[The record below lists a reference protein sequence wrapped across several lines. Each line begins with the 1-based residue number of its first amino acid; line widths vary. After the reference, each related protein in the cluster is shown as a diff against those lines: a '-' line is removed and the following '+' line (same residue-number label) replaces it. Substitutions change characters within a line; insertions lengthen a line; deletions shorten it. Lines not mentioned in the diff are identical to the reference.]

1 MIDIKYANAFSEV
14 LEILKY
20 IPKNEYEKIPFEMI
34 EVFEDNS
41 NIDYIVEYN
50 PNIDLSNQN
59 ISKEARTI
67 IAILFRDYWATKIQQ
82 SKILKKEKSDL
93 YISEETKKEKYNY
106 ETLFKTNNIEKEQE
120 QKQENKLQETS
131 LIEYKENFFER
142 FKKFLLKLFSIH

>member
-120 QKQENKLQETS
+120 QKQENKIQETS